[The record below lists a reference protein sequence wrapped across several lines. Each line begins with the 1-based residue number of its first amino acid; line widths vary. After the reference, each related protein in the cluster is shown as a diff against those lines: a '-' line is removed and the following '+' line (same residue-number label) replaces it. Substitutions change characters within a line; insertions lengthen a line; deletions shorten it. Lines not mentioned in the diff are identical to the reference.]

1 MYVITKSPLTCRSLS
16 LGFGSS
22 VKELSKSRVQVPPD
36 LSPLA
41 LVHRLRNYLNL
52 EYRSRQI
59 TANKIGSVDHD
70 ASDWSIHGSNS

>member
-1 MYVITKSPLTCRSLS
+1 MYVITKSPLTI
-16 LGFGSS
+16 S
-22 VKELSKSRVQVPPD
+22 VD

-70 ASDWSIHGSNS
+70 ASDWSIHNPWLLIFSKLFVDPC

>member
-1 MYVITKSPLTCRSLS
+1 MYVITKSPLTI
-16 LGFGSS
+16 S
-22 VKELSKSRVQVPPD
+22 VD

-70 ASDWSIHGSNS
+70 ASDWSIHNLWLLYNIFKIVR